1 MFDETTSQADPSPE
15 ELPKVVAH
23 QLDFQV
29 LPWLSPVAE
38 KSAQLRT
45 MGLTLTGTK
54 AARLTLARLAKN
66 GHLGAAIVLG
76 NLAPETDTERR
87 LESSTCEGC
96 YLALASG
103 LAGLLLGW
111 LAGAY

>member
-1 MFDETTSQADPSPE
+1 MYDETTALADLSPE
-15 ELPKVVAH
+15 ELPEIVAR

-54 AARLTLARLAKN
+54 AVRLTLARLAKH

-76 NLAPETDTERR
+76 NLAPESEAQGRP
-87 LESSTCEGC
+87 EGSNCEAC
-96 YLALASG
+96 YLALATG

>member
-1 MFDETTSQADPSPE
+1 MYDETTALADHSPE
-15 ELPKVVAH
+15 ELPQIVAH
-23 QLDFQV
+23 QLDVQV
-29 LPWLSPVAE
+29 LPWLTPVAE

-54 AARLTLARLAKN
+54 AVRLTLARLAKN
-66 GHLGAAIVLG
+66 GHLGAATVLG
-76 NLAPETDTERR
+76 NLAPEAESERR
-87 LESSTCEGC
+87 PEGSTCEGC
-96 YLALASG
+96 YLALATG